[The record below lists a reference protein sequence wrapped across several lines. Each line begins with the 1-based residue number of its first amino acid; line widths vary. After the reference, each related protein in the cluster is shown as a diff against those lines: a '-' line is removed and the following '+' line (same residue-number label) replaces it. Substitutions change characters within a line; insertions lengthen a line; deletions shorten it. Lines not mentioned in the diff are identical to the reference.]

1 MILCID
7 ISLTLENSLIL
18 ANKDV
23 QEDGEDEG
31 EEVADSPESEAYYNL
46 NDQMNTPKK
55 IGSNKRPYLEE
66 TESQKKRPRS
76 LENDS
81 NGDSN
86 NPNTTRVIPVE
97 VGIEEQI
104 SSKKPRK

>member
-1 MILCID
+1 MYRHFIK
-7 ISLTLENSLIL
+7 TKNSLIL

-31 EEVADSPESEAYYNL
+31 EEVAESPESEAYYNL

-55 IGSNKRPYLEE
+55 IGSNKRPYSQE

-81 NGDSN
+81 NNS
-86 NPNTTRVIPVE
+86 NTTHVIPVE
-97 VGIEEQI
+97 IGISEETI
-104 SSKKPRK
+104 SSKKPRRK